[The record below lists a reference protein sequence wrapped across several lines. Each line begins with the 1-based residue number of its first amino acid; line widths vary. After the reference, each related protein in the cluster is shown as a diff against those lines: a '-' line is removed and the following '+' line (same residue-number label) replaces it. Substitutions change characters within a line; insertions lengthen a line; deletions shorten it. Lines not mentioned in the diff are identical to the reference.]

1 MSKMAEL
8 DMYAYDIEQMYINGW
23 SAYKIAD
30 VLDIPE
36 SYVHAWMEMN
46 GVEEQ
51 QDPAVSEAVFDR
63 MVEELSPFETV
74 NS

>member
-8 DMYAYDIEQMYINGW
+8 DMYAYDIEQLYIEGLTEKNI
-23 SAYKIAD
+23 SKT
-30 VLDIPE
+30 LDIPVE
-36 SYVHAWMEMN
+36 YVYAWIEMN
-46 GVEEQ
+46 GVVE
-51 QDPAVSEAVFDR
+51 QDPAISKAVFDR